1 MKGKPKL
8 LPYRLVQVHNYLQ
21 RQNNAEHAKLSI
33 DNTNIDRCFTIF
45 SETVHS
51 AVVDTTSKKRHEKY
65 LDPDLLPLELLR
77 NSIENILVNSAQI
90 RKCYLMLFNN
100 VLLLE

>member
-8 LPYRLVQVHNYLQ
+8 LPYRLVQVHNYLK

-51 AVVDTTSKKRHEKY
+51 AVVDTTSKKKAWKVEERHEKY

-77 NSIENILVNSAQI
+77 NSIENILVN
-90 RKCYLMLFNN
+90 
-100 VLLLE
+100 